1 MAALPQPM
9 SFNYPTQYPVG
20 YPQPIRPGN
29 QSPPLNVSTGNPTV
43 SDRSTLFSQTLHS
56 RQSSNDFDPYGDT
69 RSSAMSSVDR
79 RMATVAETS
88 PSLSW
93 ETDPVSYRG
102 PPIQSGSQP
111 SHMNMSPTNLVARDL
126 PAPFDQ
132 TQPSAKLG
140 VNVDARMSDMTSVE
154 HVAVGP
160 RPASPLPRK
169 TDLIYLAPPIQP
181 GSTSISTSASKIAV
195 NQPPTLFNQ
204 TQNFHQ
210 NPNTDAGN
218 QPMMLASAQTATA
231 AAYQL
236 PTRIVMHTDAGD
248 IMPDENGLVELPP
261 QYSEHH
267 GVRAT

>member
-1 MAALPQPM
+1 M
-9 SFNYPTQYPVG
+9 
-20 YPQPIRPGN
+20 
-29 QSPPLNVSTGNPTV
+29 
-43 SDRSTLFSQTLHS
+43 
-56 RQSSNDFDPYGDT
+56 
-69 RSSAMSSVDR
+69 SSADR
-79 RMATVAETS
+79 RLATVAETS

-111 SHMNMSPTNLVARDL
+111 GPMNAPPTNLVARDL
-126 PAPFDQ
+126 PAAFNQ
-132 TQPSAKLG
+132 TQPSGTDFAQFG
-140 VNVDARMSDMTSVE
+140 VNVDARISDMTPIE
-154 HVAVGP
+154 HMAVGP

-169 TDLIYLAPPIQP
+169 TDLVYLAPPIQP
-181 GSTSISTSASKIAV
+181 GSKPISTSTSKIAV
-195 NQPPTLFNQ
+195 NHPPTLINQ

-210 NPNTDAGN
+210 NPNTDAGS
-218 QPMMLASAQTATA
+218 QPMALASAQTATA

-236 PTRIVMHTDAGD
+236 PTRVVMHTDAGD